1 MTGEGASLDF
11 ERVKSLLLEGDS
23 DAARIRI
30 RHLLHTSSLEVGAK
44 SWRDLALLLV
54 EANDVALAREILE
67 AGRIETDEAI
77 VLHELIAL
85 APKIPSAYLRLFAE
99 GARVLDVEATRT
111 QLLALKKRNLS
122 DAGEV
127 FGQLGLRAP
136 TLRKAYGK
144 LIDPLLQEDGT
155 ARSTPLHWGW
165 LGGGLVALLTLLRIF
180 EALPTTRARDLA
192 MDLSIEVDESDSA
205 ALDSAV
211 NIVCADRPAQCA
223 EARAMQ
229 THIREASCTAI
240 VPSAP
245 DEDSVVGDAMR
256 LLHQRAQQACEPH

>member
-1 MTGEGASLDF
+1 MTSEGASLDF

-30 RHLLHTSSLEVGAK
+30 RGLLHTSSLEADAHA
-44 SWRDLALLLV
+44 WRDVALLLV
-54 EANDVALAREILE
+54 EANDVALAGEILE
-67 AGRIETDEAI
+67 AGRIEADEGI
-77 VLHELIAL
+77 VLRELIAL
-85 APKIPSAYLRLFAE
+85 APKIPSAYLKVFAE
-99 GARVLDVEATRT
+99 GARVLDVEATRA

-136 TLRKAYGK
+136 TLRKTYGK

-155 ARSTPLHWGW
+155 ARSTPFHWRW
-165 LGGGLVALLTLLRIF
+165 LGGGLVLLLVLLRF
-180 EALPTTRARDLA
+180 AKALPAA
-192 MDLSIEVDESDSA
+192 PMPSVSIEVDESDA
-205 ALDSAV
+205 ATIDSAV

-229 THIREASCTAI
+229 TRIREASCTAI

-245 DEDSVVGDAMR
+245 DEDSVLGDAMR
-256 LLHQRAQQACEPH
+256 LLRQRAQQACEPH